1 MLAQLSET
9 TPWSEASRRSL
20 RIHDILTEI
29 RQRYGRE
36 YAENTRETV
45 RRQVIHQFVQAGLV
59 EHNPEDLSL
68 PTNSPRSHY
77 ALSDAALETL
87 RFYGSSRWTQAVSRF
102 VRSAGALM
110 DIYRHA
116 RDLHRIPVRLASGRE
131 YTLSPGRH
139 NELQAAVVNE
149 FGPRFAPGATLLYL
163 GDTERKK
170 LVLDEAGF
178 RSLGVAVSSRG
189 KLPDVVLYD
198 KSRGRLFLIEAVIS
212 HGPVS
217 PKRYLELQEMLEGCT
232 AGLVFVSAFPDFAA
246 FKRSLDDIAWDTEV
260 WLAEMPDHLIHF
272 NGDRFLGPRGQ

>member
-1 MLAQLSET
+1 
-9 TPWSEASRRSL
+9 
-20 RIHDILTEI
+20 
-29 RQRYGRE
+29 
-36 YAENTRETV
+36 
-45 RRQVIHQFVQAGLV
+45 
-59 EHNPEDLSL
+59 
-68 PTNSPRSHY
+68 
-77 ALSDAALETL
+77 
-87 RFYGSSRWTQAVSRF
+87 
-102 VRSAGALM
+102 M